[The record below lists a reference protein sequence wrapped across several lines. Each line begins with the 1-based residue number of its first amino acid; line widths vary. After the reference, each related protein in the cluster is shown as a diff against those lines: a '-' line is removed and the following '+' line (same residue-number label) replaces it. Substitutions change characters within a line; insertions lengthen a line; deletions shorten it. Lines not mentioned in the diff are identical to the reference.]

1 MKGTSPSFRMI
12 TLGCKVNQYES
23 AFLSESLVEYG
34 FLRAPDNERAD
45 IVIINTCTVTGTASK
60 QSRQSIRKAIKEN
73 PGAFVAAVGCYV
85 QAFPEELGQIEGI
98 SLLTGNNDKKDL
110 PFLIRKA
117 FQENLS
123 KNHTRPFH
131 AGQAFEQMP
140 VRLFAGRARAFLKI
154 QDGCEAFCSYC
165 IVPKA
170 RGPSRSL
177 DPEKAVSVMEE
188 MAVHGICE
196 VVLTGIHLGR
206 YGRDLSPKISLAS
219 LLRKVT
225 ERRLPLRIRLS
236 SIEPNEIDDE
246 IIGLVRKEPCICP
259 HFHIPLQSGDDAI
272 LRCMNRHYSTDQFE
286 SLIENIRSR
295 IPFCAIGV
303 DVISGFPG
311 ESEKAFMNTFS
322 LIRSLPIT
330 YLHVF
335 PFSPR
340 KGTPAASFAGR
351 VEPADIRARTG
362 LLRALGREKRDA
374 FHKSFLGKTL
384 EVVSEGISKEEED
397 LLCGTSDN
405 YIPVLFVPLDSKA
418 ADGIKMVKAAC
429 LRGQKVLGKEIT
441 CPYPV

>member
-1 MKGTSPSFRMI
+1 
-12 TLGCKVNQYES
+12 
-23 AFLSESLVEYG
+23 
-34 FLRAPDNERAD
+34 
-45 IVIINTCTVTGTASK
+45 
-60 QSRQSIRKAIKEN
+60 
-73 PGAFVAAVGCYV
+73 
-85 QAFPEELGQIEGI
+85 
-98 SLLTGNNDKKDL
+98 
-110 PFLIRKA
+110 
-117 FQENLS
+117 
-123 KNHTRPFH
+123 
-131 AGQAFEQMP
+131 
-140 VRLFAGRARAFLKI
+140 
-154 QDGCEAFCSYC
+154 
-165 IVPKA
+165 
-170 RGPSRSL
+170 
-177 DPEKAVSVMEE
+177 
-188 MAVHGICE
+188 
-196 VVLTGIHLGR
+196 
-206 YGRDLSPKISLAS
+206 
-219 LLRKVT
+219 
-225 ERRLPLRIRLS
+225 
-236 SIEPNEIDDE
+236 
-246 IIGLVRKEPCICP
+246 
-259 HFHIPLQSGDDAI
+259 
-272 LRCMNRHYSTDQFE
+272 
-286 SLIENIRSR
+286 
-295 IPFCAIGV
+295 
-303 DVISGFPG
+303 VISGFPG

>member
-1 MKGTSPSFRMI
+1 MKAAAPSFKVI

-23 AFLSESLVEYG
+23 AFLAESLVEYG

-45 IVIINTCTVTGTASK
+45 IVIINTCTVTGTASR
-60 QSRQSIRKAIKEN
+60 QSRQGIRRAIKEN

-98 SLLTGNNDKKDL
+98 SLLIGNRDKKDL

-117 FQENLS
+117 FPENLS
-123 KNHTRPFH
+123 KNHTRPFQR
-131 AGQAFEQMP
+131 GQAFEQMP

-177 DPEKAVSVMEE
+177 DPEKAVSMMEE
-188 MAVHGICE
+188 MTGHGICE

-206 YGRDLSPKISLAS
+206 YGRDLGPEISLAS
-219 LLRKVT
+219 LLRKVA
-225 ERRLPLRIRLS
+225 ERSLPLRIRLS

-246 IIGLVRKEPCICP
+246 IIELVRKEPRICP
-259 HFHIPLQSGDDAI
+259 HFHIPLQSGDNTI
-272 LRCMNRHYSTDQFE
+272 LKSMNRHYSTERFE
-286 SLIENIRSR
+286 ALIENIRSS

-311 ESEKAFMNTFS
+311 ETEKAFMNTFS
-322 LIRSLPIT
+322 LIRSLPVT

-340 KGTPAASFAGR
+340 KGTPAASFSGR
-351 VEPADIRARTG
+351 VEPAEIRKRTG
-362 LLRALGREKRDA
+362 LLRALGREKREA
-374 FHKSFLGKTL
+374 FHRSCLGKTL
-384 EVVSEGISKEEED
+384 AIVSEGTSKEEEG
-397 LLCGTSDN
+397 LLCGTSGN
-405 YIPVLFVPLDSKA
+405 YIPVLFVPLDSETP
-418 ADGIKMVKAAC
+418 DGIKMVKAEC
-429 LRGQKVLGKEIT
+429 LRGQKVFGKEIT
-441 CPYPV
+441 FPYPV